1 MSTGAAGRPGMSLH
15 LAEFARMVEPG
26 LTRPASGVGSERLM
40 LAGRPA
46 SAPDQE
52 SQIYYKH
59 KKIL

>member
-1 MSTGAAGRPGMSLH
+1 MSLH

-52 SQIYYKH
+52 SQIFFMSIKT
-59 KKIL
+59 IS